1 MIEKIILD
9 YLDQELSVPVYMERP
24 DSPPE
29 TYVLIEKTGSGKRNQ
44 IYDATIA
51 IQSYAPSMYEAAV
64 LNETVKETM
73 DSAVTLGSI
82 SRVGLNSDYNF
93 TDTAMKA
100 YRYQAVFDIT
110 HYGGN

>member
-24 DSPPE
+24 DNPPE
-29 TYVLIEKTGSGKRNQ
+29 QYVLIEKTGSGKRNH
-44 IYDATIA
+44 ICDATLA

-64 LNETVKETM
+64 LNENVKTAME
-73 DSAVTLGSI
+73 SAATLEEI
-82 SRVGLNSDYNF
+82 CRVSLNSDYNF
-93 TDTAMKA
+93 TDTAMKQ

-110 HYGGN
+110 HY